1 MAGRGRRPLPGERC
15 WRPFFTFWKLYFL
28 KAGFLEG
35 SLGMSLAI
43 QGSRYNFLKYHYLLE
58 LTRGKDLDAH

>member
-1 MAGRGRRPLPGERC
+1 V
-15 WRPFFTFWKLYFL
+15 
-28 KAGFLEG
+28 
-35 SLGMSLAI
+35 GMSLAI